1 MKKVSNETI
10 LAALIS
16 SGSIRKAAVVAQCS
30 EATIRQRLKDET
42 FNKEYSEA
50 KQTVLTE
57 ACDALSARLTL
68 AVDTL
73 CEIIENSETP
83 TTVKVSASDTLL
95 RHGLRYVEAVN
106 IIKRIETLEEQL
118 SEKE

>member
-1 MKKVSNETI
+1 MKKISNETI

-16 SGSIRKAAVVAQCS
+16 CGSIRKAAAVAQCS
-30 EATIRQRLKDET
+30 EATIRQRLKNDA
-42 FNKEYSEA
+42 FNKEYTDA
-50 KQTVLTE
+50 KQTILTE

-73 CEIIENSETP
+73 CEIIEDKETSN
-83 TTVKVSASDTLL
+83 TIKVSASDALL

-106 IIKRIETLEEQL
+106 IVKRIEALEAITE
-118 SEKE
+118 EE

>member
-16 SGSIRKAAVVAQCS
+16 CGSIRRAAAVANCS
-30 EATIRQRLKDET
+30 EATIRQRLKNEAFAEKYAD
-42 FNKEYSEA
+42 A
-50 KQTVLTE
+50 KQTILTE

-73 CEIIENSETP
+73 CEIIENNETAN
-83 TTVKVSASDTLL
+83 TVKVSAADALL

-106 IIKRIETLEEQL
+106 IVKRIEALEELQ
-118 SEKE
+118 EGEE